1 MIDFGAYQDLS
12 RMDKDALLAL
22 LAQLEAQIS
31 ALDEAEPEDMESEAY
46 ELWGEEHEE
55 LEDQLDEIRDL
66 LDDMN
71 K

>member
-31 ALDEAEPEDMESEAY
+31 ALDEAEPEDMETEAY